1 VAYLIPAPASRPS
14 ANRRAWR
21 SPHSWP
27 GRRRRKPPSEPGLPA
42 PGASRG
48 PW

>member
-27 GRRRRKPPSEPGLPA
+27 GRRRLCRRASRASPRPA
-42 PGASRG
+42 PAGRL
-48 PW
+48 